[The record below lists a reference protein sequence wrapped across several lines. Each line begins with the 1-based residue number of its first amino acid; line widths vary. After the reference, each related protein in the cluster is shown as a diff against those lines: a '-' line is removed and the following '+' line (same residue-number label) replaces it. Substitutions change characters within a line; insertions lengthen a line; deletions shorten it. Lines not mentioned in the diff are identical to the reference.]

1 MSQARYRLPKDNK
14 KLCRVIDNHVQR
26 EEMRMSFRRL
36 TWLVAWY
43 YINGAR
49 RFDVF
54 NPETGALTAHY
65 VDKEGN
71 MEFQSG
77 ELLSVVDRT
86 TGRLKEMDLWP
97 KVVRSDTSL
106 DAVRERAMMQVL
118 LDAAVDP
125 GALDQAVAK
134 FVHLYTL
141 LGSCGVTG
149 QVFNSPA
156 RGLST
161 DFEVIHPKELFPFPS
176 FGTDFTKVAGLV
188 RQRVVP
194 LKWLQER
201 FGRKIADNKGDL
213 EVYEVPVGAPGSVEN
228 DYYDWGGEGATGGRV
243 RWNFQ
248 EGSGAPI
255 DTDVS
260 IEVARIRELW
270 TEGPGSLCDE
280 YALVSGDYK
289 ITHTVYDGAE
299 AYCPVGMRTFIDTGT
314 FHGAGLFDLLFSS
327 VRELEKLLKSL
338 YNNIR
343 DIDRYGFLVLPHG
356 GFNHDTLFKDVGEGL
371 RVAYYEPDYTGS
383 DVKPFMVQPYN
394 SGDAPGKAAGLAKAM
409 LEGIS
414 PIKDLA
420 EEKGRIDSASG
431 LQFLDEQ
438 MGRYM
443 TNATNNLRGAF
454 SDMYRGLASDVLSN
468 VAAQPGPIPVGRLTV
483 ELAGVIIDPETQRV
497 TFEDNP
503 LPTVGRLE
511 FGVRGRTVQS
521 QTAKLERA
529 MDMVE
534 KKLGDPMKM
543 ILYFLREG
551 MEPPMY
557 IEEEKAAYNTVV
569 RNILLLYGNGQQP
582 GMVIITPHNA
592 MPQLQLRVL
601 GAFMNSPLMGLAQP
615 EVQNSFIDYRE
626 SLLQLMG
633 PILPPGVPP
642 PDDLATIQQDI
653 MPQLQGGG
661 QGQKPQGQ
669 GAKK

>member
-1 MSQARYRLPKDNK
+1 
-14 KLCRVIDNHVQR
+14 
-26 EEMRMSFRRL
+26 MSFRRL

-54 NPETGALTAHY
+54 SPDTGALSAHF
-65 VDKEGN
+65 VDGAGN

-77 ELLSVVDRT
+77 ELMSVMDRT
-86 TGRLKEMDLWP
+86 TGRLKEIDLWP
-97 KVVRSDTSL
+97 KVVRSDNSL
-106 DAVRERAMMQVL
+106 DAVRERSMMQIL
-118 LDAAVDP
+118 MDAAIDP
-125 GALDQAVAK
+125 AALDRTSSK
-134 FVHLYTL
+134 FIHLYTL

-149 QVFNSPA
+149 QTFQSPA

-176 FGTDFTKVAGLV
+176 FGTDFTKAGGMV

-194 LKWLQER
+194 FKWLQAR
-201 FGRKIADNKGDL
+201 FGRKIVDNKKDM
-213 EVYEVPVGAPGSVEN
+213 EVYEVPLGSVASVEN
-228 DYYDWGGEGATGGRV
+228 SEQDEGRGGTGGRV

-248 EGSGAPI
+248 EGAGGPTAGDIS
-255 DTDVS
+255 V
-260 IEVARIRELW
+260 EVTRIRELW

-280 YALVSGDYK
+280 YVLTSGDYTVK
-289 ITHTVYDGAE
+289 HSVYDGVE
-299 AYCPVGMRTFIDTGT
+299 AYCPIGMRTFIDTGT

-343 DIDRYGFLVLPHG
+343 DLDKYGFLVLPHG

-383 DVKPFMVQPYN
+383 DVKPFMVSPYN
-394 SGDAPGKAAGLAKAM
+394 AGDAPGKVAGLAKAM
-409 LEGIS
+409 LEGLS

-454 SDMYRGLASDVLSN
+454 SDMYQGLAADVLANVVESSN
-468 VAAQPGPIPVGRLTV
+468 PVPVGKLTV
-483 ELAGVIIDPETQRV
+483 ELAGVIIDPETQKV
-497 TFEDNP
+497 SFQDNP
-503 LPTVGRLE
+503 LPTVGRLA
-511 FGVRGRTVQS
+511 FGVRGRTIQS

-529 MDMVE
+529 IDMIE
-534 KKLGDPMKM
+534 KKMADPMKVM
-543 ILYFLREG
+543 LYFLKEG
-551 MEPPMY
+551 MEPPIYM
-557 IEEEKAAYNTVV
+557 EEERAAYDTVV
-569 RNILLLYGNGQQP
+569 RNILLLYGDGKRP
-582 GMVIITPHNA
+582 GMVIITPHNVL
-592 MPQLQLRVL
+592 PQLQMRVL
-601 GAFMNSPLMGLAQP
+601 GAFMNSPIMGMANP
-615 EVQNSFIDYRE
+615 EVQNSFIDYKE

-633 PILPPGVPP
+633 PILPPGMPP
-642 PDDLATIQQDI
+642 PDDLAAIQQEI
-653 MPQLQGGG
+653 MPKLQD
-661 QGQKPQGQ
+661 QARSQ
-669 GAKK
+669 GAKQQ